1 MKRLT
6 GILCASALLATATLA
21 SCGNSKEVISVCAS
35 DVPHAEILNGIVKEK
50 LAEKGY
56 DLKVS
61 VLDWT
66 AQNDAVAQGDYDA
79 NYFQH
84 VPYLSTYTGSTEL
97 TATCK
102 VHYEPLGIY
111 QGKAGA
117 TLASAKTIEI
127 CDDDS
132 NAVRAFQLL
141 QAKGVLTEIPVS
153 EDEKLTFEGKVWNSS
168 NGITVTLI
176 AENLLVSSKG
186 DYDLACLPCNTALTG
201 NVSADT
207 RLAVEDD
214 PLQVSLKAN
223 VLAVRKNDYLNN
235 SSYKAKIDAL
245 TDILL
250 SNDVSSYV
258 KTRYNGVITCDSSS
272 SQIDLRSQIN

>member
-102 VHYEPLGIY
+102 VH
-111 QGKAGA
+111 
-117 TLASAKTIEI
+117 
-127 CDDDS
+127 
-132 NAVRAFQLL
+132 
-141 QAKGVLTEIPVS
+141 
-153 EDEKLTFEGKVWNSS
+153 
-168 NGITVTLI
+168 
-176 AENLLVSSKG
+176 
-186 DYDLACLPCNTALTG
+186 
-201 NVSADT
+201 
-207 RLAVEDD
+207 
-214 PLQVSLKAN
+214 
-223 VLAVRKNDYLNN
+223 
-235 SSYKAKIDAL
+235 
-245 TDILL
+245 
-250 SNDVSSYV
+250 
-258 KTRYNGVITCDSSS
+258 
-272 SQIDLRSQIN
+272 